1 MGVVF
6 VIDVGRFVLVLYDID
21 CVWNIFGIILY
32 VIDVIDLMYYS
43 FVRLCN
49 LWVILSD
56 WNCLIL

>member
-56 WNCLIL
+56 